1 MDSPF
6 TTDAVSLSLDE
17 ALNIHAP
24 GTYLVRCLGDSMIDV
39 GIHSGDLLVVDKGI
53 EPATGRV
60 VIGVVNNEPMVKL
73 LDRCGRM
80 HVLRSANPSYPLRY
94 ILEGDEFSVWGVVTH
109 SVRAHDRQP

>member
-1 MDSPF
+1 MDSPA

-24 GTYLVRCLGDSMIDV
+24 GTYLVRCLGDSMIGV
-39 GIHSGDLLVVDKGI
+39 GIHSGDLLAVDKGI

-60 VIGVVNNEPMVKL
+60 VIGVVNDEPMVKL
-73 LDRCGRM
+73 LDRCGRR
-80 HVLRSANPSYPLRY
+80 HVLRSANPAYSLPY
-94 ILEGDEFSVWGVVTH
+94 ILEGDELSVWGVVTH

>member
-6 TTDAVSLSLDE
+6 ATDAVCLSLDE

-24 GTYLVRCLGDSMIDV
+24 GTYLVRCLGDRMIGV

-53 EPATGRV
+53 EPATGQV
-60 VIGVVNNEPMVKL
+60 VIGVVNNEPMVEL

-80 HVLRSANPSYPLRY
+80 HVLRSANPAYPLRY

-109 SVRAHDRQP
+109 SVRAHDRQL